1 MGKLDGQIAL
11 ITGADSG
18 IGRATALAF
27 AREGAGVFILYHE
40 DEQGARSAKGDIET
54 AGGRAE
60 IGRGDVSS
68 EKDVIASF
76 SACIEG
82 LGVPT
87 ILVNNAG
94 INTADI
100 CVRDMTLERW
110 EQTLRVNL
118 TGPFLCARE
127 FLRRRPE
134 GAQGG
139 KIINV
144 TSVHQEIPSRGA
156 ADYDASKGGL
166 RNLTTTLALE
176 LAEQKINVNNL
187 APGMVLTPMNQEAI
201 DDPQKMK
208 EQVANIPWRR
218 AGEPEEVAAL
228 AVYLASSDSDYVTGA
243 TFVIDGGLVLNLG
256 QGA

>member
-1 MGKLDGQIAL
+1 MGKLDGQIAF

-27 AREGAGVFILYHE
+27 AREGAAVFILYHS
-40 DEQGARSAKGDIET
+40 DEEGARTAKEEIE
-54 AGGRAE
+54 ANGGRAE
-60 IGRGDVSS
+60 VGQGDVGR
-68 EKDVIASF
+68 EEDVVATF
-76 SACIEG
+76 SACVES
-82 LGVPT
+82 LGAPT

-94 INTADI
+94 IDAAGI
-100 CVRDMTLERW
+100 RVKDMALERW
-110 EQTLRVNL
+110 EQSLRINL
-118 TGPFLCARE
+118 TGPFLCSRE
-127 FLRRRPE
+127 FLRRRPK

-144 TSVHQEIPSRGA
+144 TSVHQDIPRKGA

-176 LAEQKINVNNL
+176 LAEQRINVNNL

-201 DDPQKMK
+201 DDPEKMK
-208 EQVANIPWRR
+208 EQIASIPWKR
-218 AGEPEEVAAL
+218 AAEPEEIAAL
-228 AVYLASSDSDYVTGA
+228 AVYLASNDADYVTGA
-243 TFVIDGGLVLNLG
+243 TFVIDGGLVLNMG